1 MKKYTEPLD
10 IICHKIGYTGKNK
23 GLGNAHTHGL
33 EDYGKFNICLG
44 IELNNEDTENIL
56 NTVAELYCDPEEE
69 FNVSL
74 AHLVK
79 DENDEDWFAFY
90 FQPVFCFEEPNFLI
104 VLADE
109 NGNFPEDKDCLEPYK
124 SQLKNHHDIEFIPL
138 KNGTVDFDAFT
149 RKQLKMWDD
158 YFEE

>member
-1 MKKYTEPLD
+1 MKKYIEPLD
-10 IICHKIGYTGKNK
+10 IICHKIGYTGKNE

-33 EDYGKFNICLG
+33 EDYGKFNICLS

-56 NTVAELYCDPEEE
+56 NTVAELFCDPEEE

-90 FQPVFCFEEPNFLI
+90 FQPVFCFEEPSF
-104 VLADE
+104 
-109 NGNFPEDKDCLEPYK
+109 
-124 SQLKNHHDIEFIPL
+124 
-138 KNGTVDFDAFT
+138 
-149 RKQLKMWDD
+149 
-158 YFEE
+158 